1 MYLKKQS
8 ENDKEYPWHIFFIKN
23 IFRQSTGAVYFVD
36 LVDFVVFISFSSI
49 KSLKSPDLPH
59 L

>member
-23 IFRQSTGAVYFVD
+23 IFRHGTGTVYFVD
-36 LVDFVVFISFSSI
+36 LVDFII
-49 KSLKSPDLPH
+49 
-59 L
+59 